1 METTEANNRIIFG
14 LKVRQRRMEL
24 GLSFLEMSE
33 ASGLSVSY
41 LNEIE
46 KGKKYP
52 KPEKIKALAKALK
65 VQANDLTSTELEGN
79 LAPVGDLLRSNFL
92 RELPLEFFGI
102 ELAKVVELIAMA
114 PGQVGAFISTLV
126 DLSRNYSLREENFYF
141 GALRAYLEMHHNYF
155 EDLEE
160 AAERFRDTTG
170 PLPAGAGRV
179 AELLQS
185 LLTER
190 YGYTVDT
197 GVLERHPGLHGMR
210 AVFIP
215 GKKKLLLQSGLTNVQ
230 RAFQFA
236 KELGFQYMGLT
247 ERAQTASLLRVHSF
261 EEVLSHF
268 KASYFA
274 AALLVGRE
282 AFVEELR
289 AWMRQEVWDEDIVR
303 RWTEKYA
310 ASPETIIQRMS
321 NLLPSEF
328 GLRKLFIWRFVQ
340 DPATGGIRLDKE
352 LNLIRDRLHSRNG
365 IAEHFCRRWPAVG
378 LLKEVNG
385 LHEPVV
391 VAQRAVHHDTGE
403 VFLCFTVARPALPVA
418 DHKVSIVLGLLLD
431 DELEKTIRFAADP
444 ALENRSVGHTCER
457 CSMADCA
464 ERAASPVIYQARE
477 KLHQIRNA
485 LEALN
490 AL

>member
-1 METTEANNRIIFG
+1 METTEANNKIIFG
-14 LKVRQRRMEL
+14 LKVRQRRMGL
-24 GLSFLEMSE
+24 GLSFLELSE
-33 ASGLSVSY
+33 ASGMSVSY

-52 KPEKIKALAKALK
+52 KPEKIQALAKALK
-65 VQANDLTSTELEGN
+65 TPADELTSAELEGN

-102 ELAKVVELIAMA
+102 ELAKVVELITMA

-141 GALRAYLEMHHNYF
+141 GALRAYLEMHHNFF
-155 EDLEE
+155 EEIE
-160 AAERFRDTTG
+160 AAAERFRDAAG
-170 PLPAGAGRV
+170 PLPAGTGPV
-179 AELLQS
+179 AEMLRGLLA
-185 LLTER
+185 ER
-190 YGYTVDT
+190 YGYTVET
-197 GVLERHPGLHGMR
+197 GGLERYPGLQGMR

-215 GKKKLLLQSGLTNVQ
+215 AKKKLLLQSGLTDVQ

-274 AALLVGRE
+274 AALLVGRR
-282 AFVEELR
+282 AFAEDLR
-289 AWMRQEVWDEDIVR
+289 EWMRQETWDAQIMR
-303 RWTEKYA
+303 HWTEKYA

-328 GLRKLFIWRFVQ
+328 GMRKLFIWRFAQ
-340 DPATGGIRLDKE
+340 DPATGGIRMDKE
-352 LNLIRDRLHSRNG
+352 LNLIRDRLQSRNG
-365 IAEHFCRRWPAVG
+365 ISEHFCRRWPAVG
-378 LLKEVNG
+378 LLKDVNG
-385 LHEPVV
+385 IHEPVII
-391 VAQRAVHHDTGE
+391 AQRAVHHDTGE
-403 VFLCFTVARPALPVA
+403 SFLCFTIARPALPVA

-431 DELEKTIRFAADP
+431 DDAKRNIRFASDP
-444 ALENRSVGHTCER
+444 AIESRVVGHTCER
-457 CSMADCA
+457 CDMPDCA
-464 ERAASPVIYQARE
+464 ERAAAPVIFQARE
-477 KLHQIRNA
+477 KLHQIRDA
-485 LEALN
+485 LAALN

>member
-1 METTEANNRIIFG
+1 MEATEANNRIIFG

-24 GLSFLEMSE
+24 GLSFLELSE

-52 KPEKIKALAKALK
+52 KPEKTKALAKALK
-65 VQANDLTSTELEGN
+65 TQVGDLASIELEGN

-155 EDLEE
+155 EEIED
-160 AAERFRDTTG
+160 AARRFRETTG
-170 PLPAGAGRV
+170 PLPAGAGPV
-179 AELLQS
+179 AELLRG
-185 LLTER
+185 LLTMH
-190 YGYTVDT
+190 YGYTIET
-197 GVLERHPGLHGMR
+197 GGLKKYPGLQGMR

-215 GKKKLLLQSGLTNVQ
+215 GKNKLFLQSGLTEVQ
-230 RAFQFA
+230 KAFQFA
-236 KELGFQYMGLT
+236 KELGFQCMGLT

-261 EEVLSHF
+261 EEALNHF

-282 AFVEELR
+282 AFIQDLR
-289 AWMRQEVWDEDIVR
+289 DWMRQEAWNEEIVR
-303 RWTEKYA
+303 HWPEKYA

-340 DPATGGIRLDKE
+340 DPATGGIRMDKE

-418 DHKVSIVLGLLLD
+418 DHKVSVVLGLLLD
-431 DELEKTIRFAADP
+431 EELEKTICFASDP
-444 ALENRSVGHTCER
+444 ALETRIVGHTCER
-457 CSMADCA
+457 CSMSDCE
-464 ERAASPVIYQARE
+464 ERAAAPVIFQARE
-477 KLHQIRNA
+477 KLRQIKDA
-485 LEALN
+485 LEELN